1 MDSTRQDL
9 TEKRPSHAPR
19 LHAEDTAARL
29 LRSPLGALVAR
40 PWFDALSMQL
50 LSRWFFP
57 LSRLWAAA
65 RTAEGSIEKFYREVP
80 MEPIPGMDDRLR
92 IALDRFEG
100 VRAAVNAMEN
110 RWQEVFFGPDE
121 VDIHHRVAVEAAR
134 RDRRHAYNMTRRHFR
149 FLNRGRKIPLV
160 NWDTPTPEAV
170 AADYAG
176 VLQHPETAYPAPET
190 IPDVTVSRRVPGP
203 VGDEFWIRFPSPS
216 PRMSDTV
223 YARVYEPTGVVD
235 PPTIVFGHGVCVE
248 FDHWHGLVD
257 EVFELCRMGI
267 RVVRPEAPWHG
278 RRVPDGRYGG
288 EAFIAMAPRGALDI
302 FSAELPEWAVMI
314 DWCRRTGKG
323 PVAVGGSSLGA
334 LASQLLATRSHAW
347 PKRLQPDAM
356 LLITHCGSHEDAAVN
371 GALARAWH
379 IAEAIEA
386 AGWSADET
394 HKYLSLLDP
403 LDPPV
408 MAPENIVSVLGSKDR
423 VTPFT
428 SGEPLIEKWG
438 LPPENTFVWRNGHF
452 TVPLALTRNPAPL
465 VRFREIMERL
475 AQAPSVP
482 D

>member
-1 MDSTRQDL
+1 MDASRDHL
-9 TEKRPSHAPR
+9 TQNGATLSPR
-19 LHAEDTAARL
+19 IHAEETAARL
-29 LRSPLGALVAR
+29 MRSPIGALVAR
-40 PWFDALSMQL
+40 PWFDALSLRL

-65 RTAEGSIEKFYREVP
+65 RMADGSIDRFYREVP
-80 MEPIPGMDDRLR
+80 MDPVPGMDDRLR
-92 IALDRFEG
+92 EALDRFEG
-100 VRAAVNAMEN
+100 VREAVNAMEA
-110 RWQEVFFGPDE
+110 RWQEVFFGPDD
-121 VDIHHRVAVEAAR
+121 VAVHHRVAVEAAR

-149 FLNRGRKIPLV
+149 FLTKGRKIPMI

-170 AADYAG
+170 AADYADA
-176 VLQHPETAYPAPET
+176 LRHPETAYAVPDTFPE
-190 IPDVTVSRRVPGP
+190 VTVSRRVPGP
-203 VGDEFWIRFPSPS
+203 VGDEFWIRFASPS
-216 PRMSDTV
+216 ARMGDTV

-288 EAFIAMAPRGALDI
+288 EAFIALAPRGALDI
-302 FSAELPEWAVMI
+302 FAAELPEWAVMI
-314 DWCRRTGKG
+314 DWCRRTGNG

-334 LASQLLATRSHAW
+334 LASQLLATRAQSW
-347 PKRLQPDAM
+347 PERLQPDAM
-356 LLITHCGSHEDAAVN
+356 LLITHCGRHEDAAVN
-371 GALARAWH
+371 GALARTWQ
-379 IAEAIEA
+379 IGEAMTA
-386 AGWSADET
+386 AGWTDDET

-403 LDPPV
+403 LDAPV

-428 SGEPLIEKWG
+428 SGAPLVKKWG
-438 LPPENTFVWRNGHF
+438 LPPENSFIWRNGHF

-465 VRFREIMERL
+465 IRFREIMERL
-475 AQAPSVP
+475 SR
-482 D
+482 